1 MRNMKGMEKSRK
13 LQRRAPETGGC
24 GSLIKDIVTGLTG
37 AVLEYAVL
45 ESSPWIFNQSSY
57 YRQGVYNEKEIED
70 DF

>member
-1 MRNMKGMEKSRK
+1 MLKSRK

-37 AVLEYAVL
+37 AVPEYAVKKNKSHRRPSINL
-45 ESSPWIFNQSSY
+45 HE
-57 YRQGVYNEKEIED
+57 GVYIGKEVAN

>member
-45 ESSPWIFNQSSY
+45 ESSP
-57 YRQGVYNEKEIED
+57 
-70 DF
+70 

>member
-1 MRNMKGMEKSRK
+1 MLATQNEVPITFSIMRNMKGMEKSRK

-45 ESSPWIFNQSSY
+45 ESSP
-57 YRQGVYNEKEIED
+57 
-70 DF
+70 